1 MKVGGGRWIGRA
13 KKGEKMWVI
22 AAAAAINNISQLR
35 FGLRRMEYFWIA
47 KEG

>member
-13 KKGEKMWVI
+13 KEGKKIWVKT
-22 AAAAAINNISQLR
+22 AVAAINNISQLR